1 MGRWRRQQRRRRERR
16 GQQQREGEG
25 GRRPWA
31 VVGAAETDSSLLA
44 WMRTLAEET
53 RCGSTPPQPAHSS
66 AGTRSQAAILRRF
79 CRITR
84 PVAASSPSCLAC
96 SLETDLVS
104 LLSAEYFCSPHS
116 QSMFCLPAFF
126 ALAFLPSTVWS
137 LRCYLPIS
145 FYGKTRRCGHVT
157 DAKLPKVISGRM
169 LTKRNIRSDGISHP
183 SDDAPTRPPYA

>member
-1 MGRWRRQQRRRRERR
+1 MATLSTSLSQQKGRPQRDEEKSQRDAGRWRRQQRRRRGRR

-84 PVAASSPSCLAC
+84 PVAASPSCRLAA
-96 SLETDLVS
+96 VA
-104 LLSAEYFCSPHS
+104 LLSAEYLLLTLFSVSC
-116 QSMFCLPAFF
+116 FCLPELAMWVCRVF
-126 ALAFLPSTVWS
+126 ALAFLSSTAVS
-137 LRCYLPIS
+137 ALLSTYFPFRKNMEMQPC
-145 FYGKTRRCGHVT
+145 
-157 DAKLPKVISGRM
+157 D
-169 LTKRNIRSDGISHP
+169 
-183 SDDAPTRPPYA
+183 